1 MDSETPAKHSPTLS
15 AVEICTT
22 SHEDLSIDNTDI
34 PSSGVS
40 DLDSQVAKF
49 QQNTRSTDTKQ
60 LDTDLDKDRLETGND
75 VEASGLEEDAASVTG
90 IQTADLVHEM
100 NKAESRNVIDH
111 DDLEESESSAGNV
124 ADQKNGDQE
133 EGDGFN
139 GEAKP
144 NQSDLNDCDDD
155 NNDSDDDFGDF
166 DDFDEFE
173 DGPAQEP
180 PASEQPA
187 TSHPPL
193 PTSATQISSIP
204 CLYETD
210 FANSA
215 HLQAS
220 IEHILTGQDSASG
233 SGGFAYTLVSA
244 NNTQIGVDDRQS
256 ASNSVVDFGMSRS
269 SSAVNTSK
277 SEDLADELSYSDVG
291 DDEYAASI
299 HTDSDLAVGPKD
311 STSSFSPTKQRA
323 DDGYNGMDPKYASSL
338 SYFTVRS
345 KSLWDQLAQA
355 PSIGS
360 QSNAVDW
367 NRSAIRRCFLVSLGV
382 PVDLDQVMPQ
392 KGKQKRLILPTTM
405 SDAKSY
411 NEKARGSRH
420 GQQASVYAIGSVS
433 SAGSEIQNRQ
443 RAQSLGVGGGSLPLS
458 FVGEPG
464 DGKGGNLV
472 GNRSR
477 NTEGRHDLALQTQE
491 EEAALAE
498 WSQLVTVSELAIK
511 NMSVEELKEY
521 IGSVAEAL
529 GSANNAYTRWV
540 ARRDD
545 ALKDKAAFEGVIES
559 LVDYAQRVGKNGGK
573 KGKGTSGSGTN
584 SPSFGGSNS
593 NGNGS
598 PGQKKQSSTVGRANS
613 FLRRRKTD
621 L

>member
-1 MDSETPAKHSPTLS
+1 MDSETPAEYSPTLS
-15 AVEICTT
+15 AVETRT
-22 SHEDLSIDNTDI
+22 ASHEALSIDNSDI
-34 PSSGVS
+34 ASSGVS
-40 DLDSQVAKF
+40 DLDSQVSDF

-60 LDTDLDKDRLETGND
+60 LETGLGEE
-75 VEASGLEEDAASVTG
+75 VKESGLEDASVTE
-90 IQTADLVHEM
+90 TTDLGHEM
-100 NKAESRNVIDH
+100 DKAERRNDI
-111 DDLEESESSAGNV
+111 DLEDSESSAGNV
-124 ADQKNGDQE
+124 ADQKNGNQE
-133 EGDGFN
+133 EGDDFN
-139 GEAKP
+139 EESDP
-144 NQSDLNDCDDD
+144 NQSDLNAY
-155 NNDSDDDFGDF
+155 DSDDDFGDF

-173 DGPAQEP
+173 DGSVQEP
-180 PASEQPA
+180 SASEQAA

-193 PTSATQISSIP
+193 PTSATQIPSIP

-220 IEHILTGQDSASG
+220 IEHILTGQDSG
-233 SGGFAYTLVSA
+233 SGGFAYTLASA
-244 NNTQIGVDDRQS
+244 NNTQLGVDGRQS
-256 ASNSVVDFGMSRS
+256 ASNSVVNFGMSRS
-269 SSAVNTSK
+269 SSAVNRSK
-277 SEDLADELSYSDVG
+277 SEDLADELSYSDMG
-291 DDEYAASI
+291 DDASI

-323 DDGYNGMDPKYASSL
+323 DGDYNGMDPKYASSL

-360 QSNAVDW
+360 QPNAVDW

-405 SDAKSY
+405 SDAKSH
-411 NEKARGSRH
+411 NEKGRGSRH

-433 SAGSEIQNRQ
+433 SAGSETQSRQ
-443 RAQSLGVGGGSLPLS
+443 RAQSLGVGAGSLSLS
-458 FVGEPG
+458 FVGGPG
-464 DGKGGNLV
+464 DGKDGNLV
-472 GNRSR
+472 GSRSSD
-477 NTEGRHDLALQTQE
+477 TEGRHDLAQQNQE
-491 EEAALAE
+491 EVALAE
-498 WSQLVTVSELAIK
+498 WSQLVAVSELAIK
-511 NMSVEELKEY
+511 NMTVEELKEY

-529 GSANNAYTRWV
+529 GSVNSAYTRWV

-573 KGKGTSGSGTN
+573 KGKGTSGSGTS

-613 FLRRRKTD
+613 FLQRRKTD